1 MILYIPLPLLW
12 SVQLPIRKKLLYAF
26 WLCTGIFIMTA
37 TLLRCILC
45 LQDVSQINVGTIWS
59 IRETVLRP
67 QFLSPLFFKSLT
79 SPPVRRHHRRKLPH
93 SETLHQPRTTRRLLR
108 QTLAR

>member
-12 SVQLPIRKKLLYAF
+12 NVRLPLRRKLLYGV
-26 WLCTGIFIMTA
+26 WLCTGVFMMTA

-59 IRETVLRP
+59 IRETV
-67 QFLSPLFFKSLT
+67 S
-79 SPPVRRHHRRKLPH
+79 LPH
-93 SETLHQPRTTRRLLR
+93 SDATRILLR
-108 QTLAR
+108 LSIVRRDIGCQRTHPQALFE

>member
-1 MILYIPLPLLW
+1 MILFIPMPLLW
-12 SVQLPIRKKLLYAF
+12 SVRLPLQRKLLYGF

-59 IRETVLRP
+59 IRETVRFLR
-67 QFLSPLFFKSLT
+67 LRLPLLE
-79 SPPVRRHHRRKLPH
+79 LC
-93 SETLHQPRTTRRLLR
+93 
-108 QTLAR
+108 